1 MDYEPTK
8 RRMPLSSCSSSSL
21 MTGRGDRSIKFLFSL
36 EAFWHFRNGKLSDLS
51 FEFLFY
57 RKTVNK
63 TKSTINFLFA
73 WQKCKNF
80 LLIVRSIFQHL
91 QRITLSFGWK
101 MQRASKIISSD
112 SLNGL
117 RTSNRGLNLQS
128 FLCGFGFRIF
138 RSVFFNT
145 TTLDILLT

>member
-1 MDYEPTK
+1 
-8 RRMPLSSCSSSSL
+8 

-63 TKSTINFLFA
+63 TKSTIKFLFA

-91 QRITLSFGWK
+91 QRITLSFG
-101 MQRASKIISSD
+101 
-112 SLNGL
+112 
-117 RTSNRGLNLQS
+117 
-128 FLCGFGFRIF
+128 
-138 RSVFFNT
+138 
-145 TTLDILLT
+145 